1 MAITALAKVEAAYRA
16 LAEARTVN
24 ELAHIRNQAE
34 AIRYAAK
41 QARMGIEMINDAAE
55 LKLRAE
61 RRAGELL
68 DKMPKASGQ
77 GERGEDGRFH
87 QRSQDRTAG
96 DAVPYA
102 DLDIDK
108 HDAAR
113 WQQMAEVPLPGVAV
127 RTPSERQRWFEPR

>member
-41 QARMGIEMINDAAE
+41 QAQMGIEMINDAAE

-68 DKMPKASGQ
+68 EKMTKATG
-77 GERGEDGRFH
+77 
-87 QRSQDRTAG
+87 G
-96 DAVPYA
+96 DAMRARSHRTTEVSGPSTYA